1 MIGEYS
7 ITGIDEPRRGREKGL
22 GEVSARLSASQ
33 EHQLKEMLKMT
44 NVVREIEK
52 DAAEKAAKEAIQH
65 VAQKML
71 RLNIPVEQIA
81 EVTQLSLAEI
91 DALRSQLAR

>member
-1 MIGEYS
+1 MV
-7 ITGIDEPRRGREKGL
+7 TALLLGL
-22 GEVSARLSASQ
+22 STPQLSASQ

-91 DALRSQLAR
+91 DALRSELAR

>member
-1 MIGEYS
+1 
-7 ITGIDEPRRGREKGL
+7 
-22 GEVSARLSASQ
+22 
-33 EHQLKEMLKMT
+33 MT

-91 DALRSQLAR
+91 DALRSELAR

>member
-1 MIGEYS
+1 
-7 ITGIDEPRRGREKGL
+7 
-22 GEVSARLSASQ
+22 
-33 EHQLKEMLKMT
+33 MT

-52 DAAEKAAKEAIQH
+52 DTMRQ

-91 DALRSQLAR
+91 DALRPQPAR